1 MDLELSRKKQILLV
15 ESDMKF
21 AENIHRAQTPLQIV
35 VVDSH
40 MILGTIKVRDKT
52 H

>member
-1 MDLELSRKKQILLV
+1 MIL
-15 ESDMKF
+15 